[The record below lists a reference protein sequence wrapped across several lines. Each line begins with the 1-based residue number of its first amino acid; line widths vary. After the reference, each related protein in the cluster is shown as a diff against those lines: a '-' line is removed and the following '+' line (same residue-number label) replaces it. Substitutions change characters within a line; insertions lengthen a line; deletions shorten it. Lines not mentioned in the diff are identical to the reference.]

1 MNKALELEQRGE
13 PPSKK
18 ARHVSEENGPAQS
31 VSDESAQKRRSSRRN
46 KNTESTANATGGSA
60 RGSGTRGG
68 TPVQARE
75 QNEEQED
82 QEDQED
88 QEEQAPSDLES
99 EMERSMMGERND
111 DTVASINGDAD
122 GYAVYYIIVSKILT
136 KD

>member
-18 ARHVSEENGPAQS
+18 VRHMSEENGPAQS
-31 VSDESAQKRRSSRRN
+31 VRDESAQKRRSSRRN
-46 KNTESTANATGGSA
+46 KNTESPANATGGSA
-60 RGSGTRGG
+60 RGLSTKGG

-75 QNEEQED
+75 QNEE

-99 EMERSMMGERND
+99 EMERSMMGEGND

>member
-46 KNTESTANATGGSA
+46 KNTESPANAIGGSA
-60 RGSGTRGG
+60 RGSSTKGG

-75 QNEEQED
+75 QSEE

-99 EMERSMMGERND
+99 EMERSMMGEGND